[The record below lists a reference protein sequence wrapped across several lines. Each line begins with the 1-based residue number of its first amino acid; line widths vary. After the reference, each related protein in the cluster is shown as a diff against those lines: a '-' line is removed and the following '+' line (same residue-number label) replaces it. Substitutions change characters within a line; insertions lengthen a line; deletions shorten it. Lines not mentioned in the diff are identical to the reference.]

1 MGLDPEVTGALDA
14 EVARIEARDR
24 ADSERDVAPLRQP
37 EDAILID
44 TTELNF
50 EAQVAAIVAAVEGH
64 REGEGLI

>member
-1 MGLDPEVTGALDA
+1 MGLDPDVAGALAA

-37 EDAILID
+37 ENAILID
-44 TTELNF
+44 TTELDF